1 MAYRGHDLDL
11 RTSRASLRGS
21 GHGEGEHF
29 GNGPR
34 HGAITVDETLLAT
47 CNHAYEAA
55 VFHGSREVRLEHLIY
70 ALARVGAAAQILDE
84 LGIRPETLRRE
95 AALAIAAEIPSAS
108 AETRTDPIS
117 SEELEATLR
126 RASDRAA
133 ERGAI
138 AGVVDLLRA
147 IVIASRDNATVALL
161 SRASSDPT
169 KLERW
174 REEALRRESHVP
186 PITRPLHMPDPS
198 PAILARI
205 DALEQTMRA
214 LASDSG
220 SERRSAVDLLRN
232 VQDAVASLSA
242 AHANVMPALDRT
254 DEVKSAIDTRVH
266 DLSELVLAL
275 DERLAGLP
283 QSDASAMPDVAA
295 RLDRLEQRFQDQGAE
310 FLKLEQR
317 FQEQGHELA
326 KSVTPALAERL
337 SQLMTERLGEAE
349 TTLTRLADLATS
361 PQFLAA
367 PAAPLPPPDPVV
379 VHVPAPATEPPA
391 VLVEK
396 LDGMELVV
404 RSHLQS
410 AEEQAKTHERDLHEV
425 YEALVKLGSNQ
436 QTLANNLNTWRLDT
450 SGDVS
455 IVSNRLERLEQTV
468 MESLAR
474 ITAELQMLRPQIAA
488 LERPV
493 VAPRQDLAFREEE
506 PEPGRWS
513 FKRWLFGTSRVLSPT
528 WERRNPGPVRTALS
542 RLRVRKTHQD

>member
-11 RTSRASLRGS
+11 RTSRGSLRGS
-21 GHGEGEHF
+21 GHGEAEHY

-70 ALARVGAAAQILDE
+70 ALARVGTAAQILDE

-108 AETRTDPIS
+108 AETRTDPVS

-133 ERGAI
+133 DRGAL

-174 REEALRRESHVP
+174 REEALRREPHAQPVRAVHV
-186 PITRPLHMPDPS
+186 PDPS

-242 AHANVMPALDRT
+242 AHASVMPALDRT

-275 DERLAGLP
+275 DERLASMS
-283 QSDASAMPDVAA
+283 QSSAPPLHEVTE
-295 RLDRLEQRFQDQGAE
+295 RLDRLDQRLHDQGAE
-310 FLKLEQR
+310 FQNLEQR

-349 TTLTRLADLATS
+349 TTLSRLADLASS
-361 PQFLAA
+361 PQFLAP
-367 PAAPLPPPDPVV
+367 PADPQPPTEPMLLQ
-379 VHVPAPATEPPA
+379 VPAPVTEAPA
-391 VLVEK
+391 MLVEK

-404 RSHLQS
+404 RSHLQN

-455 IVSNRLERLEQTV
+455 IVSNRLERLEQSV

-474 ITAELQMLRPQIAA
+474 LSAELQMLRPQIAA
-488 LERPV
+488 LERPA
-493 VAPRQDLAFREEE
+493 APRHDLAYREAE
-506 PEPGRWS
+506 PETGRWS
-513 FKRWLFGTSRVLSPT
+513 FKRWLFGTSRVLSPV
-528 WERRNPGPVRTALS
+528 WERRNPGPVRTALR
-542 RLRVRKTHQD
+542 RLRVRKPHQD

>member
-11 RTSRASLRGS
+11 RTSRGSLRSS
-21 GHGEGEHF
+21 GLGEGEPY
-29 GNGPR
+29 GNGHR

-117 SEELEATLR
+117 DEELVATLR

-133 ERGAI
+133 ERGAL
-138 AGVVDLLRA
+138 AGVVDLLRV

-161 SRASSDPT
+161 TRASSDPT

-174 REEALRRESHVP
+174 REEALRREPHAASHP
-186 PITRPLHMPDPS
+186 RPGHGSESS

-232 VQDAVASLSA
+232 VQDAVASL
-242 AHANVMPALDRT
+242 HASHTSMMPALDRT

-275 DERLAGLP
+275 DERLATLTPGSGLP
-283 QSDASAMPDVAA
+283 LTEMTD
-295 RLDRLEQRFQDQGAE
+295 RLDRMEQRFHDQAGE
-310 FLKLEQR
+310 FQKLELR

-337 SQLMTERLGEAE
+337 SQLMSERLGEAE
-349 TTLTRLADLATS
+349 TTLTRLADLANS
-361 PQFLAA
+361 PQLLSA
-367 PAAPLPPPDPVV
+367 PANSGEQAV
-379 VHVPAPATEPPA
+379 VHMPALASEPPA
-391 VLVEK
+391 LLVEK

-455 IVSNRLERLEQTV
+455 IVSNRLERLEQSV

-474 ITAELQMLRPQIAA
+474 ISAELQMLRPQIAA
-488 LERPV
+488 SERP
-493 VAPRQDLAFREEE
+493 APARPELAYREAE
-506 PEPGRWS
+506 PATGRWS
-513 FKRWLFGTSRVLSPT
+513 FKRWLFGTSRALSPV

-542 RLRVRKTHQD
+542 RLRVRKTHQE

>member
-11 RTSRASLRGS
+11 RTSRGSLRG
-21 GHGEGEHF
+21 GHGEAEHF
-29 GNGPR
+29 GNGSR

-95 AALAIAAEIPSAS
+95 AALAIASEIPSAS
-108 AETRTDPIS
+108 AETRTDPVS
-117 SEELEATLR
+117 DDDLVATLR

-133 ERGAI
+133 ERGTL

-147 IVIASRDNATVALL
+147 IVVASRDNATVALL
-161 SRASSDPT
+161 TRASSDPS

-174 REEALRRESHVP
+174 REEALRREPVHP
-186 PITRPLHMPDPS
+186 RPGHGSDTS

-205 DALEQTMRA
+205 DALEQTIRA

-232 VQDAVASLSA
+232 VQDAVAALSA
-242 AHANVMPALDRT
+242 SHANAMPALDRT

-275 DERLAGLP
+275 DERLATLP
-283 QSDASAMPDVAA
+283 QGGDATGLHEITA
-295 RLDRLEQRFQDQGAE
+295 RLDRLEHRFQEQGAE
-310 FLKLEQR
+310 FQKLEQR

-326 KSVTPALAERL
+326 KAVTPALAERL
-337 SQLMTERLGEAE
+337 SQLMSERLGEAE
-349 TTLTRLADLATS
+349 TTLTRLADLASS
-361 PQFLAA
+361 PQFLGTAVSSS
-367 PAAPLPPPDPVV
+367 PAAEPL
-379 VHVPAPATEPPA
+379 VPATASEPPA
-391 VLVEK
+391 MLVEK

-455 IVSNRLERLEQTV
+455 IVSNRLERLEQTM

-474 ITAELQMLRPQIAA
+474 ISAELQMLRPQIAA
-488 LERPV
+488 LERP
-493 VAPRQDLAFREEE
+493 AISHRQELAYREE
-506 PEPGRWS
+506 PDTGGWS
-513 FKRWLFGTSRVLSPT
+513 FKRWLFGTSRVLSPV

-542 RLRVRKTHQD
+542 RLRLRSKRQD

>member
-11 RTSRASLRGS
+11 RTARGGHRSGSLADGD
-21 GHGEGEHF
+21 HF
-29 GNGPR
+29 GNGNR
-34 HGAITVDETLLAT
+34 HTAISVDETLLAT

-108 AETRTDPIS
+108 AETRTDPVS
-117 SEELEATLR
+117 SDELVATLR
-126 RASDRAA
+126 RASDRAG
-133 ERGAI
+133 ERGAL

-161 SRASSDPT
+161 ARASSDPG
-169 KLERW
+169 KLDRW
-174 REEALRRESHVP
+174 REEALRRE
-186 PITRPLHMPDPS
+186 PLVQTARAPHIPDAS

-205 DALEQTMRA
+205 DALEHTLRA

-220 SERRSAVDLLRN
+220 HERRTVTDLLRN

-242 AHANVMPALDRT
+242 ANANVMPALDRT

-275 DERLAGLP
+275 DERLAALP
-283 QSDASAMPDVAA
+283 QGSGTPSHEITE
-295 RLDRLEQRFQDQGAE
+295 RLDRLEQRFQDQGNE
-310 FLKLEQR
+310 FIKLEQR

-326 KSVTPALAERL
+326 KAVTPALAERL
-337 SQLMTERLGEAE
+337 SQLMSERLGEAE
-349 TTLTRLADLATS
+349 TTLTRLADIASS
-361 PQFLAA
+361 PQFLA
-367 PAAPLPPPDPVV
+367 PQPVSLPPPEPVLV
-379 VHVPAPATEPPA
+379 QVPAAEPPA
-391 VLVEK
+391 VLIEK
-396 LDGMELVV
+396 LDGVELAV
-404 RSHLQS
+404 RSHLQG

-474 ITAELQMLRPQIAA
+474 ISAELQMLRPQIAA

-493 VAPRQDLAFREEE
+493 ALTPQEYAYREETA
-506 PEPGRWS
+506 PTSGRWS
-513 FKRWLFGTSRVLSPT
+513 FKRWLFGTTRALSPV
-528 WERRNPGPVRTALS
+528 WERRNPGPVRSALS
-542 RLRVRKTHQD
+542 RLRIRKAQRD

>member
-11 RTSRASLRGS
+11 RTQRSSPRGGS
-21 GHGEGEHF
+21 HGEGDLY

-34 HGAITVDETLLAT
+34 HGAISVDETLLAT

-95 AALAIAAEIPSAS
+95 AALSIAAEVPSSS
-108 AETRTDPIS
+108 AEMRTDPNS

-126 RASDRAA
+126 RASDRAS
-133 ERGAI
+133 ERGAL

-161 SRASSDPT
+161 TRASSDPT

-174 REEALRRESHVP
+174 REEALRREPHSGSHGRVA
-186 PITRPLHMPDPS
+186 HVPDPS

-214 LASDSG
+214 LATDSG
-220 SERRSAVDLLRN
+220 SERRSAVDILRH
-232 VQDAVASLSA
+232 VQDAVATLSA
-242 AHANVMPALDRT
+242 SHANVMPALDRT
-254 DEVKSAIDTRVH
+254 DEVKSAIDARVH

-275 DERLAGLP
+275 DERLATLTPGAAAPL
-283 QSDASAMPDVAA
+283 DDLNA
-295 RLDRLEQRFQDQGAE
+295 RLDRLEQRFQDQGTE
-310 FLKLEQR
+310 FARLEQR

-326 KSVTPALAERL
+326 KAVTPALSERL
-337 SQLMTERLGEAE
+337 SQLMSERLGEAE
-349 TTLTRLADLATS
+349 TTLTRLADLAAS
-361 PQFLAA
+361 PHFLA
-367 PAAPLPPPDPVV
+367 PPQQSSAEPTV
-379 VHVPAPATEPPA
+379 VHVPSTEPPA
-391 VLVEK
+391 LLVEK
-396 LDGMELVV
+396 LDGMELAV

-474 ITAELQMLRPQIAA
+474 ISAELQMLRPQIAA
-488 LERPV
+488 LERP
-493 VAPRQDLAFREEE
+493 ATDTHQALTYREEE
-506 PEPGRWS
+506 PQPGRWS

-528 WERRNPGPVRTALS
+528 WERRNPGPVRTALR
-542 RLRVRKTHQD
+542 RLKVRKHHSE

>member
-11 RTSRASLRGS
+11 RTARGSHRGS
-21 GHGEGEHF
+21 GHGDGDHF

-34 HGAITVDETLLAT
+34 HGAISVDETLLAT

-95 AALAIAAEIPSAS
+95 AALAIAAEIPSAT
-108 AETRTDPIS
+108 AETRTDPVS
-117 SEELEATLR
+117 SEDLETTLR
-126 RASDRAA
+126 RASERAA
-133 ERGAI
+133 ERGAL

-147 IVIASRDNATVALL
+147 IVLASRDNATVALL
-161 SRASSDPT
+161 TRASSDPT

-174 REEALRRESHVP
+174 REEALRREPHVP
-186 PITRPLHMPDPS
+186 AHPRPVHVADAS

-205 DALEQTMRA
+205 DALEQTLRGI
-214 LASDSG
+214 ASDSG
-220 SERRSAVDLLRN
+220 SERRTAVDLLRN
-232 VQDAVASLSA
+232 VQDAVASLHT
-242 AHANVMPALDRT
+242 AHANTMPALDRT

-275 DERLAGLP
+275 DERLAGMP
-283 QSDASAMPDVAA
+283 QADVTALSEVA
-295 RLDRLEQRFQDQGAE
+295 TRLDRLEQRFQDQGAE
-310 FLKLEQR
+310 FIKLEQR

-337 SQLMTERLGEAE
+337 SQLMSERLGEAE

-361 PQFLAA
+361 PQFLAPPQAQLPA
-367 PAAPLPPPDPVV
+367 PEPVL
-379 VHVPAPATEPPA
+379 VHVPAPSAEPPA

-396 LDGMELVV
+396 LDGMELAV

-474 ITAELQMLRPQIAA
+474 ISGELQMLRPQIAA
-488 LERPV
+488 LERPAPV
-493 VAPRQDLAFREEE
+493 PRQDLAYREEA
-506 PEPGRWS
+506 PQPGRWS
-513 FKRWLFGTSRVLSPT
+513 FKRWLFGTSRALSPV

-542 RLRVRKTHQD
+542 RLRVRKHHQE